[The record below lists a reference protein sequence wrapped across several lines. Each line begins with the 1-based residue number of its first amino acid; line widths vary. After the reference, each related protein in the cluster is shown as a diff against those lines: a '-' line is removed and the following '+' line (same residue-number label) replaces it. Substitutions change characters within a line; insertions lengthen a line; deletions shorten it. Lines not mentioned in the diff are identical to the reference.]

1 MDIKPTVKLTGQNGN
16 VYNIISLVSSALR
29 KAGLRDKEKEWQEKA
44 FKADSYDEVLQL
56 CFDYVEPE

>member
-1 MDIKPTVKLTGQNGN
+1 MNNKPTVKLTGQNGN

-29 KAGLRDKEKEWQEKA
+29 KAGLRDKEKEWKEKA
-44 FKADSYDEVLQL
+44 FKAGSYDEVLQL